1 MLQASL
7 QSTLREKKITTADAF
22 AVTDATPV
30 HALTP
35 LHALLG
41 GPDRAGGDAANAP
54 ATPLRRSG
62 SHLASR

>member
-7 QSTLREKKITTADAF
+7 QATLREKKITMADAF

-35 LHALLG
+35 LHALLA
-41 GPDRAGGDAANAP
+41 DLIAQE
-54 ATPLRRSG
+54 ATCLDTSP
-62 SHLASR
+62 